1 MYNMYMLHMCGTHEL
16 LSSFLRGV
24 AAIIRSLSLPSTIYN
39 LYKYQN
45 QHVAVSQVDPKLK
58 QTSSLAHVGVCTT
71 RVTE

>member
-1 MYNMYMLHMCGTHEL
+1 MSMYATHEL

-45 QHVAVSQVDPKLK
+45 QHVAVSQVD
-58 QTSSLAHVGVCTT
+58 AN
-71 RVTE
+71 

>member
-1 MYNMYMLHMCGTHEL
+1 MYGTNEL

-24 AAIIRSLSLPSTIYN
+24 AAIMSLPSTIYN